1 MNRYRMRRI
10 TGAAIGAIGLAVLVG
25 EFDTPYWV
33 EWSLSLIGSGII
45 VGVALRWAGVIGET
59 AE

>member
-1 MNRYRMRRI
+1 MNRFRMRRI
-10 TGAAIGAIGLAVLVG
+10 TGAAIGLAVLVG